1 MQNALFN
8 LLDGFDLPGESA
20 SLTVR
25 FRDARNESSPSS
37 LSDLRIFTLIIEK
50 RKAI

>member
-25 FRDARNESSPSS
+25 FRDARNESSPSVADVTA
-37 LSDLRIFTLIIEK
+37 LVYLRADAE
-50 RKAI
+50 RV